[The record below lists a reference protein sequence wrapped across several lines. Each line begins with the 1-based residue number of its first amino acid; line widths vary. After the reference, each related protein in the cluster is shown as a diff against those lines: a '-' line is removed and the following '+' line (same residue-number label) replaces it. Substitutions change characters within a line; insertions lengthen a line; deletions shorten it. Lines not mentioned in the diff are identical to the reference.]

1 MTVFERLKKENIY
14 PWEVEL
20 VEDCDDLIEDN
31 YITEEE
37 KEEILKTENL
47 HEFLQDFYKDFRP
60 KVEVPENV
68 KQAYETAKKYYDP
81 VGICWDLIYRICDY
95 WCDDADVLYSWIDT
109 FTPVEDGVLSLYLCD
124 KE

>member
-1 MTVFERLKKENIY
+1 MTIFERLKKDNIY

-31 YITEEE
+31 YITEDE

-47 HEFLQDFYKDFRP
+47 HEFLQDFYQDFRP
-60 KVEVPENV
+60 KVEVPENI
-68 KQAYETAKKYYDP
+68 KQAYKAAKKDYMP
-81 VGICWDLIYRICDY
+81 VHICDSLICGVCDY
-95 WCDDADVLYSWIDT
+95 WYDDVLNSWIDA
-109 FTPVEDGVLSLYLCD
+109 FNPIEDGILSLYLCD

>member
-14 PWEVEL
+14 PWQ
-20 VEDCDDLIEDN
+20 VEDYDVLIADD
-31 YITEEE
+31 YIIEEE

-47 HEFLQDFYKDFRP
+47 HEFLQDFYQDFRP

-68 KQAYETAKKYYDP
+68 KQAYETAKIYYDP
-81 VGICWDLIYRICDY
+81 VDICWDLSYRICDY
-95 WCDDADVLYSWIDT
+95 WCDDADVFYSWIDT
-109 FTPVEDGVLSLYLCD
+109 FNPVEDGVLSLYLCD